1 MHRQCGRTQR
11 PGSPVTQSLR
21 VLIVDDSPD
30 DIELV
35 RHSLGSQG
43 YAVESEAVDSPLA
56 MRAALKRQEWD
67 LITCDHSMPSFSAPE
82 ALAIAQELCPDVPFI
97 IVSGE
102 IDLNL
107 AVDLIKS
114 GARDYVQ
121 KKEMMRLGPV
131 SAREVREARA
141 AREHK
146 LAEERLREMQE
157 LFQAIVENVGDL
169 VAVLDTEGRRIY
181 NSPSYKPL
189 FREQDIQPGTLSF
202 TQIHVDDRER
212 VEEIFRRTVATGVGE
227 RAQFRFVLKDGSVR
241 HMESEG
247 RPIQGADG
255 KVYRVVVVSRDIT
268 QLKRQQA
275 ELWEMAATDFLTGL
289 PNRRYFLAQLEQEMA
304 RVHRV
309 EGHRA
314 SVLMI
319 DADLFKQINDTFG
332 HAVGDSMLIHLA
344 VVMRNELRKVDAV
357 GRLGGEEFA
366 VILPGADISAARI
379 FAERLRKKVAA
390 TPATNEER
398 VISLTVSIGVAEMYT
413 GDDNGDASLVRADRA
428 LYRAKEQGRNR
439 VEIEV

>member
-1 MHRQCGRTQR
+1 MKQA
-11 PGSPVTQSLR
+11 LR
-21 VLIVDDSPD
+21 LLIIDDSPD

-35 RHSLGSQG
+35 RSSLSSQG
-43 YAVESEAVDSPLA
+43 YRVESTAVDTPMA
-56 MRAALKRQEWD
+56 MRAALNRQEWD
-67 LITCDHSMPSFSAPE
+67 LITCDHAMPGFNAPA
-82 ALAIAQELCPDVPFI
+82 ALAIAKELCPDVPFI

-121 KKEMMRLGPV
+121 KNEMMRLGPV
-131 SAREVREARA
+131 SERELREARA

-146 LAEERLREMQE
+146 LAEEKLRETQE

-189 FREQDIQPGTLSF
+189 FREQDIRPGSLSF
-202 TQIHVDDRER
+202 TEIHSEDRER
-212 VEEIFRRTVATGVGE
+212 IKEIFHKTVATGVGE
-227 RAQFRFVLKDGSVR
+227 RAEFRFVLKDGSIR
-241 HMESEG
+241 QMESEG
-247 RPIQGADG
+247 RVIKGADG
-255 KVYRVVVVSRDIT
+255 KVSRVVVVSRDIT
-268 QLKRQQA
+268 KLKRQQA

-304 RVHRV
+304 RVHRIDR
-309 EGHRA
+309 HCA

-319 DADLFKQINDTFG
+319 DADHFKQVNDTYG
-332 HAVGDSMLIHLA
+332 HAVGDSILIHLA
-344 VVMRNELRKVDAV
+344 VVMRNELRKIDAA

-366 VILPGADISAARI
+366 IILPGADISAAKI
-379 FAERLRKKVAA
+379 FAERLRKKVAG
-390 TPATNEER
+390 TPAAHEER
-398 VISLTVSIGVAEMYT
+398 VISLTVSIGVAAMN
-413 GDDNGDASLVRADRA
+413 GSDKNGDAALVRADRA
-428 LYRAKEQGRNR
+428 LYRAKEHGRNR